1 MKSWQLV
8 GVAVLCLAAA
18 VEPRSVD
25 VGRVRPRSRPVP
37 PSGYRTVQSSASRP
51 SAPAETP
58 APPPPAETL
67 LKPGFK
73 IVTELP
79 KPKPGFYLN
88 RQFGSDARERKA
100 KALASDGGAAGLPRP
115 KEAFF
120 LNRQFQPDYKPR
132 RPKDQPAKVIE
143 ENGRYWKVVGLPEP
157 DESFYLNRQ
166 FRNNPATPKKVSSD
180 PVAKKEIFLVK
191 ESTERPRVVQTP
203 SPGTVEQGVRIAS
216 GQTAPQRPK
225 PSASFYDAFRAPRP
239 STAPQ
244 ASRRPSPPQPANPS
258 AVGVAP
264 VSGLRQGGGQRG
276 QPQQTQ
282 AVEAPSGT
290 SGSRRRT
297 HLVTAQA
304 RPQRDEAPSAGTGF
318 SCHGRPYG
326 YYADVESGCRD
337 YHICNPVSFAGKF
350 VQYYKYS
357 FSCGPGMQWDSQ
369 ANSCVPAALAT
380 PCT

>member
-1 MKSWQLV
+1 MLTCDVSVPVL

-25 VGRVRPRSRPVP
+25 VGRVRSRTRPEP
-37 PSGYRTVQSSASRP
+37 PGGYRAVRVQS
-51 SAPAETP
+51 APTETP
-58 APPPPAETL
+58 VSPPPAETL

-88 RQFGSDARERKA
+88 RQFSSDSRDRKA
-100 KALASDGGAAGLPRP
+100 KVLTSDGEGAGLPRP

-120 LNRQFQPDYKPR
+120 LNRQFQPDYKPA
-132 RPKDQPAKVIE
+132 RPEDQPVKVVE

-166 FRNNPATPKKVSSD
+166 FSNNFATPKKVSSD
-180 PVAKKEIFLVK
+180 PATKKEVFLVK
-191 ESTERPRVVQTP
+191 KGTEKPRVVQTP
-203 SPGTVEQGVRIAS
+203 SPVTVAPSVGTAS
-216 GQTAPQRPK
+216 GQTAPQRPR

-239 STAPQ
+239 NTASR

-258 AVGVAP
+258 AAGVAQP
-264 VSGLRQGGGQRG
+264 LGRRQRG
-276 QPQQTQ
+276 RQREQPQQTQ
-282 AVEAPSGT
+282 AVEAPSGAA
-290 SGSRRRT
+290 GSSRRT

-318 SCHGRPYG
+318 SCHGKPYG
-326 YYADVESGCRD
+326 YYADVESGCQD

-350 VQYYKYS
+350 VQYYKYR
-357 FSCGPGMQWDSQ
+357 
-369 ANSCVPAALAT
+369 
-380 PCT
+380 